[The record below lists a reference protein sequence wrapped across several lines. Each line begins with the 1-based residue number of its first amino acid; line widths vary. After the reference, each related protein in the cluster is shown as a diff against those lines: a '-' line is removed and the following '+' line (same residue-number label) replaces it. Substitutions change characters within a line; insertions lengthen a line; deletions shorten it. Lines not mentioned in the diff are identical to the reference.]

1 MIDAVQELID
11 RLRTVYPAEEYDIY
25 TERIEQGFMPPCFSI
40 RQLRSEVMSY
50 PSGRYEIVQHF
61 DVRFFPT
68 EYRPREQCRTTAQ
81 QLLFLL
87 RRTEHLH
94 GANLS
99 WEVTD
104 EVLHVFVDCRQF
116 VREVPEELTMETL
129 RQSVKT
135 RDK

>member
-1 MIDAVQELID
+1 MINAVQELID

-25 TERIEQGFMPPCFSI
+25 TERIEQGFTPPCFSI
-40 RQLRSEVMSY
+40 RQLRSEVTPY
-50 PSGRYEIVQHF
+50 PSGRYEIMQHF

-68 EYRPREQCRTTAQ
+68 EHRPQAQCRTIAQ
-81 QLLFLL
+81 QLLLLL
-87 RRTEHLH
+87 RRTEHLR

-104 EVLHVFVDCRQF
+104 EVLHVFVDYRQF
-116 VREVPEELTMETL
+116 VREVPESLEMETL